1 MGQHRAASR
10 EHCPLTPTFDR
21 HDEISKVRARLVGT
35 LGAGPRPGMPGRGIR
50 PVGVLRELGP
60 AGEEVPMGSVRVDGE
75 LQHPDA
81 GFAVPV
87 EWLGA
92 PAATGAEAR
101 RRRISQP

>member
-1 MGQHRAASR
+1 
-10 EHCPLTPTFDR
+10 
-21 HDEISKVRARLVGT
+21 
-35 LGAGPRPGMPGRGIR
+35 
-50 PVGVLRELGP
+50 
-60 AGEEVPMGSVRVDGE
+60 MGSVRVDGE

-92 PAATGAEAR
+92 PTATGAEAR

>member
-1 MGQHRAASR
+1 
-10 EHCPLTPTFDR
+10 
-21 HDEISKVRARLVGT
+21 
-35 LGAGPRPGMPGRGIR
+35 
-50 PVGVLRELGP
+50 
-60 AGEEVPMGSVRVDGE
+60 MGSVRVDGG

-92 PAATGAEAR
+92 PTATGAEAR